1 MFGRGVIIALIVCAK
16 MVRLYVQKKF
26 VQFYSVN
33 LYVKIFFFNKK
44 KKLVWL
50 RAYRMKKLFVYRIVA
65 VQFAVI
71 DIYVVFT
78 VIKVIRSIMNMI
90 YGIHRHVN
98 IVHVDDIIVLYVKV
112 FNVNINFV
120 LNMKFKNHV
129 RTVVVYLVD
138 KLDNVHSMVIFLK

>member
-71 DIYVVFT
+71 DIYVVFM

-129 RTVVVYLVD
+129 RTVVVYRVD